1 LIENQ
6 SVIPKLW
13 KPIVYMHWKP
23 TSCKGLIFN
32 QLQSFDFQSVAF
44 EWFGSS
50 WPAFFW
56 RL

>member
-44 EWFGSS
+44 E
-50 WPAFFW
+50 
-56 RL
+56 